1 MQIISTKKWN
11 ALQTQI
17 KALQTSQLQNFFN
30 NFNTQ
35 IFPHWQV
42 FKEVAAYTTL
52 DDIYSVVS
60 RLATTA
66 AMIPQCAY
74 DANGEELPPTDPV
87 NKFLSTLTFDEKEK
101 MYTYLYLMGEVF
113 MYKEK
118 LELGPNA
125 GMKKVHFL
133 HPGRVVVVLSESFPS
148 KIIGYKYYD
157 TNRGIDF
164 NIAVEDMVFRKFFNP
179 SIDSMQEWR
188 GLSPV
193 KVLMQRLNRVQA
205 NMDVSTAQMQ
215 NGGLPGIIYSKLP
228 GANTEAWN
236 QMKETFAR
244 FKNNSDNA
252 GSPYMGGLPDM
263 GYIEIGSTLADM
275 DLAALADMDF
285 KKICN
290 AYSISD
296 VLFNADKGAKYDN
309 ANQFE
314 KAMYTNAILPQV
326 MRIDAAINEA
336 IVPELKSKAIV
347 RCNLSNISVL
357 QENMKEKAEGWAA
370 MPAIV
375 INEMRT
381 AMDQDESTD
390 PMADKLLVKTG
401 YVLSDD
407 LNIDVEPIEDT
418 ANDYGKPDKSNR

>member
-1 MQIISTKKWN
+1 VQIISNKKWD

-17 KALQTSQLQNFFN
+17 KALQTAQLQNFFDS
-30 NFNTQ
+30 FNTQ

-42 FKEVAAYTTL
+42 FKEVSAYTTL

-74 DANGEELPPTDPV
+74 DAQGEELPPTDPV
-87 NKFLSTLTFDEKEK
+87 NKFLATLTFEEKEK
-101 MYTYLYLMGEVF
+101 MYTFLYLMGEVF

-118 LELGPNA
+118 LEQGPNA
-125 GMKKVHFL
+125 GMRKVHFL

-148 KIIGYKYYD
+148 RIIGYKYYD

-164 NIAVEDMVFRKFFNP
+164 NIELEDMVFRKFFNP

-188 GLSPV
+188 GLSPI
-193 KVLMQRLNRVQA
+193 KVLMQRLTRVQA

-228 GANTEAWN
+228 GAESPAWN
-236 QMKETFAR
+236 QMKENFAR
-244 FKNNSDNA
+244 FKNNTSNSGA
-252 GSPYMGGLPDM
+252 PFMGGLPDL

-275 DLAALADMDF
+275 DLAALADLDF

-296 VLFNADKGAKYDN
+296 VLFNSDKGAKYDN
-309 ANQFE
+309 ASQFE

-326 MRIDAAINEA
+326 MRIDAAINEE

-347 RCNLSNISVL
+347 RCDISDISVL

-375 INEMRT
+375 INEMRVSLGH
-381 AMDQDESTD
+381 DELAD
-390 PMADKLLVKTG
+390 PMADKLLVKQG
-401 YVLSDD
+401 YVLADD
-407 LNIDVEPIEDT
+407 LNIEVEPIDNS
-418 ANDYGKPDKSNR
+418 ANDYGKPD

>member
-1 MQIISTKKWN
+1 MQIISNKKWD

-17 KALQTSQLQNFFN
+17 KALQTAQLQNFFDS
-30 NFNTQ
+30 FNTQ

-42 FKEVAAYTTL
+42 FKEVSAYTTL

-74 DANGEELPPTDPV
+74 DAQGEELPPTDPV
-87 NKFLSTLTFDEKEK
+87 NKFLATLTFEEKEK
-101 MYTYLYLMGEVF
+101 MYTFLYLMGEVF

-118 LELGPNA
+118 LEQGPNA
-125 GMKKVHFL
+125 GMRKVHFL

-148 KIIGYKYYD
+148 RIIGYKYYD

-164 NIAVEDMVFRKFFNP
+164 NIELEDMVFRKFFNP

-188 GLSPV
+188 GLSPI
-193 KVLMQRLNRVQA
+193 KVLMQRLTRVQA

-228 GANTEAWN
+228 GAESPAWN
-236 QMKETFAR
+236 QMKENFAR
-244 FKNNSDNA
+244 FKNNTSNSGA
-252 GSPYMGGLPDM
+252 PFMGGLPDL

-275 DLAALADMDF
+275 DLAALADLDF

-296 VLFNADKGAKYDN
+296 VLFNSDKGAKYDN
-309 ANQFE
+309 ASQFE

-326 MRIDAAINEA
+326 MRIDAAINEE

-347 RCNLSNISVL
+347 RCDISDISVL

-375 INEMRT
+375 INEMRVSLGH
-381 AMDQDESTD
+381 DELAD
-390 PMADKLLVKTG
+390 PMADKLLVKQG
-401 YVLSDD
+401 YVLADD
-407 LNIDVEPIEDT
+407 LNIEVEPIDNS
-418 ANDYGKPDKSNR
+418 ANDYGKPD